1 MKITDLNTKK
11 ELIALRVRRVLDEK
25 GWSQQNLADAMQVNK
40 SYISKVLAGEQNMT
54 LEGITSLEKALKERI
69 IEIVK

>member
-11 ELIALRVRRVLDEK
+11 ELIALRVRHVLEEK

-40 SYISKVLAGEQNMT
+40 SYISKVLVGEQNMT
-54 LEGITSLEKALKERI
+54 LEGITSLEKALNEQI
-69 IEIVK
+69 IEIRK